1 MRKLL
6 LNDYHKIKKYL
17 DDANYEGYNSNFVT
31 MMMWDHEYEIYYEIK
46 DNFMVMLHTYLDEK
60 FFAMPFCKPEYYYE
74 AIEYMQ
80 NYAKEHNFLFRIDL
94 AVEESMSLIK
104 ERYGDKFLYLH
115 NEDFD
120 DYEDDEYS
128 KYDEDIDYDE
138 YDKYYDED

>member
-1 MRKLL
+1 MQKLL

-115 NEDFD
+115 N
-120 DYEDDEYS
+120 
-128 KYDEDIDYDE
+128 
-138 YDKYYDED
+138 

>member
-1 MRKLL
+1 
-6 LNDYHKIKKYL
+6 
-17 DDANYEGYNSNFVT
+17 
-31 MMMWDHEYEIYYEIK
+31 
-46 DNFMVMLHTYLDEK
+46 
-60 FFAMPFCKPEYYYE
+60 MPFCKPEYYYE

-120 DYEDDEYS
+120 DYVYTKKISRIFWQEKKIAKEKKS
-128 KYDEDIDYDE
+128 L
-138 YDKYYDED
+138 